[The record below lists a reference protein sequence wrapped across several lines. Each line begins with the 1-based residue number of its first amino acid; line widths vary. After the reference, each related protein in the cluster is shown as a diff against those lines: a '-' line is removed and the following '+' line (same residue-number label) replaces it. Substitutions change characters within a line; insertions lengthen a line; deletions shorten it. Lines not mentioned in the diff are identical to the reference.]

1 MMKRVEKL
9 RMLQAES
16 AATKSGDALE
26 EQSISDAIP
35 RLQILF
41 LKGNVKDFLLA
52 LNENEPAFAKFRN
65 QIPPDVA
72 YHFLVAISRGNDYA
86 QLIDGKILKVSLSD
100 CWKIQAFDVSFF
112 FSST

>member
-16 AATKSGDALE
+16 AATKSGNAFE

-41 LKGNVKDFLLA
+41 LTGNVKDFLLA

-65 QIPPDVA
+65 QIPPDVT

-86 QLIDGKILKVSLSD
+86 QLIDGKILKSQFNL
-100 CWKIQAFDVSFF
+100 CGETQALDFF
-112 FSST
+112 FF